1 MFVFKYLTPFLYN
14 LINNILNKKN
24 LPISVKKSRDNNLS
38 SKNKSFNIFYSNLSN
53 KLDNNLIY
61 YFILKKIILQN
72 NNNKKF
78 FLVESFYFILSYT
91 LVNAN
96 RFENIK
102 LVYNNN
108 FFNFQQINNLI
119 NTKSLKSINQF
130 QNYTTDE
137 LNIKKI
143 RNIFNKVS
151 FLPKVK
157 LNNLYK
163 NILIKFN
170 STSIDRL
177 LNNSQIYNILF
188 IRNFKVFNKGRYSRN
203 RQYYRTGVYWCLYI
217 NIVAVVGMYYWF
229 YRFTMNFGY
238 LWWLFYFF
246 ILTFFFS
253 KFIKYSSSLNIKNE
267 IYLIIKWLGY
277 IIESLYQ
284 VLNHSLL
291 QPVLGLLLKGNL
303 INSFIKNSFYKSN
316 TTLINLYSMFLK
328 LL

>member
-1 MFVFKYLTPFLYN
+1 
-14 LINNILNKKN
+14 
-24 LPISVKKSRDNNLS
+24 
-38 SKNKSFNIFYSNLSN
+38 
-53 KLDNNLIY
+53 
-61 YFILKKIILQN
+61 
-72 NNNKKF
+72 
-78 FLVESFYFILSYT
+78 
-91 LVNAN
+91 
-96 RFENIK
+96 
-102 LVYNNN
+102 
-108 FFNFQQINNLI
+108 
-119 NTKSLKSINQF
+119 
-130 QNYTTDE
+130 
-137 LNIKKI
+137 
-143 RNIFNKVS
+143 
-151 FLPKVK
+151 
-157 LNNLYK
+157 
-163 NILIKFN
+163 
-170 STSIDRL
+170 
-177 LNNSQIYNILF
+177 
-188 IRNFKVFNKGRYSRN
+188 
-203 RQYYRTGVYWCLYI
+203 
-217 NIVAVVGMYYWF
+217 MYYWF